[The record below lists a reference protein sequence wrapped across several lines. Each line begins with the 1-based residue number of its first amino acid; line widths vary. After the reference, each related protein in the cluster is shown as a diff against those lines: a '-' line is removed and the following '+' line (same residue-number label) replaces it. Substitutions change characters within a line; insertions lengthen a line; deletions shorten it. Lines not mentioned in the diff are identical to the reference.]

1 MRIIRIRIDSGRP
14 GGENRFVLNPMPVFH
29 MPTIRSNPLFSTVV
43 RGALLAA
50 AILAAPALRAAE
62 EPVLNLYSAR
72 HYQTDEALYAN
83 FTKATGIRIN
93 RIEAGDDQLLER
105 IRTEAAQ
112 SPADVLL
119 IVDAARLWSA
129 QQQGLFQPI
138 KSAVLAER
146 IPAALRDPEG
156 HWFGFSSRARVI
168 VYNKAAVKPTEV
180 ATYESLA
187 DPRNKGRVCTRSG
200 SHPYNLSLVAALI
213 DHLGEPATETWA
225 RGVVANMARTPRG
238 GDTDQIKAVAAGECG
253 VALTNTYYYVRLMR
267 SAKPEEREWATKVG
281 LVWPD
286 QASFGTHLN
295 VAGAGVLK
303 HAPHAENARRF
314 LEYLASDEAQAYFAN
329 GNNEWPAVKSAVA
342 KNPELASLGT
352 FKADPLPIAT
362 LGRNTPAAQ
371 KLLDRAGW
379 K

>member
-1 MRIIRIRIDSGRP
+1 MHPPAVARIAS
-14 GGENRFVLNPMPVFH
+14 FLA
-29 MPTIRSNPLFSTVV
+29 
-43 RGALLAA
+43 ALLLSVGANAA
-50 AILAAPALRAAE
+50 RAAE

-72 HYQTDEALYAN
+72 HYQTDEALYEN
-83 FTKATGIRIN
+83 FTRATGIRIN

-105 IRTEAAQ
+105 IRGEGAL
-112 SPADVLL
+112 SPADVLM

-129 QQQGLFQPI
+129 QQAGLFQPVRS
-138 KSAVLAER
+138 KALEER
-146 IPAALRDPEG
+146 IPASMRDPEG

-168 VYNKAAVKPTEV
+168 VYAKGRVNAQDV

-187 DPRNKGRVCTRSG
+187 DTKHKGKVCTRSG

-213 DHLGEPATETWA
+213 AHNGEAATETWA
-225 RGVVANMARTPRG
+225 KGVVANMARTPRG
-238 GDTDQIKAVAAGECG
+238 GDTDQIKAVAAGECQI
-253 VALTNTYYYVRLMR
+253 ALTNTYYYVRLLR
-267 SAKPEEREWATKVG
+267 SAKPEEREWAAKAA

-295 VAGAGVLK
+295 IAGAGVLK
-303 HAPHAENARRF
+303 NAPHRENAIRF
-314 LEYLASDEAQAYFAN
+314 LEYLAGDQAQAYFAN
-329 GNNEWPAVKSAVA
+329 GNNEWPAVKGAVA
-342 KNPELASLGT
+342 KNPELESLGT